1 MNNWSN
7 LCKALSSQTY
17 QNEAD
22 LESHFQQ
29 FLVDIFGWNPQE
41 IDRQKIVYF
50 GHQPKRIDLA
60 LVHNNRYTLVIEL
73 KAPNVRLYSGDS
85 TEQVSSYML
94 QTQAEFG
101 ILANDKNLQLFYHPL
116 GMREQPKCILDLEF
130 DETDKDGVEL
140 GVLLSRGSYNEVEFR
155 DYCEQKLYLRRI
167 EDLKDL
173 LTSGMGKDVLLNAL
187 PTLGGTNEGWRFAL
201 SKIRISRTDGEN
213 QPDNSDE
220 QIGGELGLLLSNK
233 GLQAIYQA
241 LAKTHADGDVFTD
254 EMRQQALASLVI
266 LRWEKPITSPATRSR
281 NTTPRQKLGNKKYDV
296 ETLRT
301 ATQKIRGLVQLYLN
315 KLENDSDFRNET
327 NKFINACENGVEWA
341 NQNILNPEKL
351 ESIPPGEFLN
361 WLKNEA
367 MSNMPRWLDGMVY
380 RHAYKPFQNENECE
394 ANRLKLIDN
403 IKFLHNTP
411 EEKRF
416 EAIYELL
423 NEDSGRYIRGWGR
436 EAWLTLAAYQFP
448 NQVPRINGETEQF
461 FDIIGLRL
469 RGTIDQQLQ
478 FVYLCY
484 SNWGTMTGDKEHLTL
499 FQCDNLIAFA
509 TRNAAGRQYMN
520 ENFGADFE
528 VKTLHDRPVA

>member
-1 MNNWSN
+1 MNNWLN

-17 QNEAD
+17 QSEAD

-60 LVHNNRYTLVIEL
+60 LIHNNRYTLVIEL

-116 GMREQPKCILDLEF
+116 DMREQPKCILDLDI
-130 DETDKDGVEL
+130 DETDEDGAKL
-140 GVLLSRGSYNEVEFR
+140 GDLLGRDSYDEAKFK

-173 LTSGMGKDVLLNAL
+173 LTSGRGKDVLLSAL
-187 PTLGGTNEGWRFAL
+187 PTLGGTNEGWQSAL

-213 QPDNSDE
+213 RLQDSNE
-220 QIGGELGLLLSNK
+220 RVGGELGLLLSDK
-233 GLQAIYQA
+233 GLQTIYEA
-241 LAKTHADGDVFTD
+241 LVKTHADGEVFTD
-254 EMRQQALASLVI
+254 EMRRQALAGLIISK
-266 LRWEKPITSPATRSR
+266 WENPITSPTTRR
-281 NTTPRQKLGNKKYDV
+281 NAASRQKLSSKKYDV
-296 ETLRT
+296 ETLKT
-301 ATQKIRGLVQLYLN
+301 ATQKIRGLIQLYLD

-327 NKFINACENGVEWA
+327 NKFINACETGVGWA
-341 NQNILNPEKL
+341 NKHILNPEKL
-351 ESIPPGEFLN
+351 ESIPPDEFLN
-361 WLKNEA
+361 WLQYEA
-367 MSNMPRWLDGMVY
+367 MPNMPRWLDGTVY

-394 ANRLKLIDN
+394 ANRLKLIDD
-403 IKFLHNTP
+403 IRFLHNTP

-416 EAIYELL
+416 EAVYELL
-423 NEDSGRYIRGWGR
+423 DEGSGRYIRGWGR

>member
-73 KAPNVRLYSGDS
+73 KAPNIRLYSGDS

-116 GMREQPKCILDLEF
+116 GMREQPKCILDLDF
-130 DETDKDGVEL
+130 DETDEDGAKL
-140 GVLLSRGSYNEVEFR
+140 GDLLGRDSYDEANFK

-173 LTSGMGKDVLLNAL
+173 LTSGRGKDVLLSAL
-187 PTLGGTNEGWRFAL
+187 PTLGGTNEGWQSAL

-213 QPDNSDE
+213 RLQDSNE
-220 QIGGELGLLLSNK
+220 RVGGELGLLLSDK
-233 GLQAIYQA
+233 GLQTIYEA
-241 LAKTHADGDVFTD
+241 LVKTHADGEVFTD
-254 EMRQQALASLVI
+254 EMRRQALAGLNIS
-266 LRWEKPITSPATRSR
+266 RWEKPITSPTIRR
-281 NTTPRQKLGNKKYDV
+281 NNTTRQKLSSKKYDV
-296 ETLRT
+296 ETLRI
-301 ATQKIRGLVQLYLN
+301 ATQKIRGLIQLYLD

-327 NKFINACENGVEWA
+327 NKFINTCETGVEWA
-341 NQNILNPEKL
+341 SQNILNPEKL
-351 ESIPPGEFLN
+351 ESISSDKFLD
-361 WLKNEA
+361 WLRNEA
-367 MSNMPRWLDGMVY
+367 MPNMPRWLDGMVY

-469 RGTIDQQLQ
+469 RGMIDQQLQ

-528 VKTLHDRPVA
+528 VKTLHDRPVV